1 MVPSGLFELGE
12 MMGRS
17 AGKCTASM
25 VFAAALAAGITTA
38 GAGEI
43 ADKAALAET
52 LVERGYAEAALSAL
66 DKAVAAFWEE
76 SPLQIRTIAFVDGVA
91 GYGNYTPRDGSVFR
105 NGDTLRLYFEPV
117 GYGFATAGDD
127 VRAAIAIDVEIRTPG
142 GLILATAENFATL
155 TWSGRTPMRE
165 VQGTIETRLP
175 FLKPGEYLL
184 LLTLRDTN
192 SDKTAD
198 VTLPFSV
205 AE

>member
-1 MVPSGLFELGE
+1 
-12 MMGRS
+12 
-17 AGKCTASM
+17 M
-25 VFAAALAAGITTA
+25 VFAAALAAGAATA

-43 ADKAALAET
+43 ADKAALAEK
-52 LVERGYAEAALSAL
+52 LIDRGYPAAALAAL

-76 SPLQIRTIAFVDGVA
+76 SPLQLRTIAFVDGVE
-91 GYGNYTPRDGSVFR
+91 GYGNYTPRDGTVFR

-117 GYGFATAGDD
+117 GYAFAEDGAG

-155 TWSGRTPMRE
+155 EWKGLTPMRE
-165 VQGTIETRLP
+165 VQATIETKVP
-175 FLKPGEYLL
+175 FLKAGEYLL

-205 AE
+205 AD